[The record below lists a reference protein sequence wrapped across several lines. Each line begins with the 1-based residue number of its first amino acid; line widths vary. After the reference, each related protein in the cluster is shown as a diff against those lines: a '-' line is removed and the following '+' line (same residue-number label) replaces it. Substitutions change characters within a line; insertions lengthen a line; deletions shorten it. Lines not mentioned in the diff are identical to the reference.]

1 MHLPCLPVNVVMLVR
16 WIMGYR
22 KVSYFEQL
30 LYIIENL
37 IERRIRFIMTG
48 SMYGKEADKT

>member
-1 MHLPCLPVNVVMLVR
+1 
-16 WIMGYR
+16 MGYR
-22 KVSYFEQL
+22 RVSYFEQL

-48 SMYGKEADKT
+48 SIYGKEADKT